1 VTKNGVD
8 ILSLEDSV
16 INWFEFSTGT
26 EGKTELYD
34 LTIGGTALNNR
45 IKLSGADTK
54 VYDLK
59 MDTLQYIEFAHANI
73 IVYNIDVTNGA
84 ASFSPSASPTTAP
97 DLIRVWGGQW
107 YTRFIGS
114 NGVTMKNIFGRG
126 FTSHAIRCQSI
137 TANNYLVNPDFDSWT
152 FYWEGVNTG
161 EVYRQYEFDLTVTY
175 PNGTAINGTSTGTR
189 VVIQHYGNN
198 SGVDYNATLNGDGTI
213 NQTRLTMGF
222 YNQTGGDTIYSY
234 NPFNLQVTNTTGYQ
248 DINMN
253 FTLDEKKDWTK
264 ALTAEIQPSP
274 GTVLAVAGF
283 AFTMFSGISN
293 IHNEKKKGGW
303 L

>member
-34 LTIGGTALNNR
+34 LTIGGTALKNR

-73 IVYNIDVTNGA
+73 IVYNIDVTNGG
-84 ASFSPSASPTTAP
+84 ASFSPSASPTTTP

-126 FTSHAIRCQSI
+126 FTSHAIRCQSV
-137 TANNYLVNPDFDSWT
+137 TADNYLVNPDFDSWT
-152 FYWEGVNTG
+152 FYWQGVNTG

-175 PNGTAINGTSTGTR
+175 PNGTAINGTETGAR
-189 VVIQHYGNN
+189 VVIQHYGEGGNI
-198 SGVDYNATLNGDGTI
+198 DYNATLRGNGTI
-213 NQTRLTMGF
+213 PMQTLSMGF
-222 YNQTGGDTIYSY
+222 YNQTGGDTIYNRNPYGLTIY
-234 NPFNLQVTNTTGYQ
+234 NATGYETYSK
-248 DINMN
+248 N
-253 FTLDEKKDWTK
+253 FTLNDKTEWTI
-264 ALTAEIQPSP
+264 ALQTTSVD
-274 GTVLAVAGF
+274 GVYMGYGLVLLGLIIGLVVA
-283 AFTMFSGISN
+283 
-293 IHNEKKKGGW
+293 
-303 L
+303 